1 MRIVLAHLASFY
13 QKALSRLRE
22 SAPCS
27 RLLSMSV
34 MDFVA
39 RIHVDSFASIRRM
52 DYCNAVVCPYHQ
64 CSGTVFAKLAGES
77 HTGACARVLGYVA
90 RSMFLCA
97 HGQPGLVVQGG
108 IFVDTEHDAT
118 QAHGVPTSH
127 EGGVKIMRS
136 LFTISYD
143 LYMTRRY
150 PYLMLWQLCIAQLLI
165 CSFVHMLTWVALQPV
180 SIQTH
185 VYI

>member
-13 QKALSRLRE
+13 QGALSRLRE

-64 CSGTVFAKLAGES
+64 CSGTVFARFAGES
-77 HTGACARVLGYVA
+77 HTGARARVLGFVA
-90 RSMFLCA
+90 RCMFLCA
-97 HGQPGLVVQGG
+97 HGQPGPVVQGG

-118 QAHGVPTSH
+118 LACGVPTSH
-127 EGGVKIMRS
+127 EGGVKIIRS
-136 LFTISYD
+136 FLSNFVD
-143 LYMTRRY
+143 LYMTRGY
-150 PYLMLWQLCIAQLLI
+150 PHLRSAQYA
-165 CSFVHMLTWVALQPV
+165 V
-180 SIQTH
+180 
-185 VYI
+185 

>member
-1 MRIVLAHLASFY
+1 
-13 QKALSRLRE
+13 
-22 SAPCS
+22 
-27 RLLSMSV
+27 

-52 DYCNAVVCPYHQ
+52 DYCNAVVCPYFQ
-64 CSGTVFAKLAGES
+64 CSGTVFVKFTGES
-77 HTGACARVLGYVA
+77 HTGARARVLGFVA
-90 RSMFLCA
+90 RCMFLCA
-97 HGQPGLVVQGG
+97 HGQPGPVVQGG

-118 QAHGVPTSH
+118 LACGVPTSH

-150 PYLMLWQLCIAQLLI
+150 PYLMLRQLRNAQLRIL
-165 CSFVHMLTWVALQPV
+165 FVC
-180 SIQTH
+180 TH
-185 VYI
+185 VDLGGSTASIHPNPCLHLSGLTASNPAIRCTVAGMQVSM